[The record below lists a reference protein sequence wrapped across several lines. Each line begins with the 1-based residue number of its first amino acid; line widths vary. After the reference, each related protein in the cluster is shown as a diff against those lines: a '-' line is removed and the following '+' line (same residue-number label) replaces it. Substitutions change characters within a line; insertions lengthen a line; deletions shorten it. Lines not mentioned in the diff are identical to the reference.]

1 MHWTLG
7 LLIGLSTSVVV
18 ATSSSAQEAA
28 APAPTVVQRHGKLSV
43 KGNRIVDEHGQPV
56 ILRGMSLFWSQW
68 GGQYYNADCVK
79 WLRDDFECTV
89 VRAAMGVGAGG
100 YLRNPEAEQKKVETV
115 IQSAIDLGIYV
126 IVDWHAHEPE
136 TAAAQKFFAQIAQKY
151 GQHPNVIYETWNE
164 PMRQDWATVIKP
176 YHEAV
181 VATIRQHDPDNLI
194 ICGTQ
199 QWSQLVDKAAADP
212 VKGTNIAYTLHFY
225 AASHKQPLRDKGKAA
240 LDKGIAL
247 MVTEWGT
254 SEATG
259 NGKLDADQTKR
270 WQDFMD
276 EHGLSSCNW
285 SVFDKR
291 ETSAAL
297 MPGAPATGGWTPEM
311 LSPSG
316 KLVREIL
323 RTKNAPGAPAR

>member
-7 LLIGLSTSVVV
+7 VLIGLTASVIVV
-18 ATSSSAQEAA
+18 MPSAAQDAS
-28 APAPTVVQRHGKLSV
+28 PAPTAVQRHGKLSV
-43 KGNRIVDEHGQPV
+43 RGNTIVDAHGQPV
-56 ILRGMSLFWSQW
+56 VLRGMSLFWSQW
-68 GGQYYNADCVK
+68 GGQFYNADCVK
-79 WLRDDFECTV
+79 WLRDDFRCTV

-115 IQSAIDLGIYV
+115 IQAAIDLGIYV
-126 IVDWHAHEPE
+126 IVDWHAHDAQTE
-136 TAAAQKFFAQIAQKY
+136 AAKKFFAQVAQKY
-151 GQHPNVIYETWNE
+151 GQLPNVIYETWNE
-164 PMRQDWATVIKP
+164 PTRQDWSTVIKP

-181 VATIRQHDPDNLI
+181 LATIRQHDPDNLV

-212 VKGTNIAYTLHFY
+212 VKGTNVAYTLHFY
-225 AASHKQPLRDKGKAA
+225 AATHKQNLRDRAKAA
-240 LDKGIAL
+240 LDKGAAL

-254 SEATG
+254 SEASG
-259 NGKLDADQTKR
+259 NGKLDAEETKR

-276 EHGLSSCNW
+276 EHHLSSCNW
-285 SVFDKR
+285 SVIAKR

-297 MPGAPATGGWTPEM
+297 MPDATPTGGWTPEM

-323 RTKNAPGAPAR
+323 RAKNGQGASKP